1 MWEAM
6 GAPIRALDEF
16 DVFMDSVNRDISMEM
31 MIRFARASVGKQ
43 FILITPQSMSK
54 VDLTDPDIKV
64 TKYVRDADF
73 LGLLT
78 HSSHRMRDPE
88 RGQKTLHF
96 PTAAS

>member
-1 MWEAM
+1 M

-54 VDLTDPDIKV
+54 IDLTDPDIKV
-64 TKYVRDADF
+64 TKYVRNLNLF
-73 LGLLT
+73 GLLT
-78 HSSHRMRDPE
+78 NLSRRMRDPE
-88 RGQKTLHF
+88 RGQKTLQF
-96 PTAAS
+96 PIAAS

>member
-31 MIRFARASVGKQ
+31 MIRFARASIGKQ

-54 VDLTDPDIKV
+54 IDLTDSDIKV
-64 TKYVRDADF
+64 TKYV
-73 LGLLT
+73 
-78 HSSHRMRDPE
+78 SHEHRP
-88 RGQKTLHF
+88 KAF
-96 PTAAS
+96 C

>member
-6 GAPIRALDEF
+6 GAPVRALDEF

-54 VDLTDPDIKV
+54 IDLTDPDIKV
-64 TKYVRDADF
+64 TKYVRI
-73 LGLLT
+73 
-78 HSSHRMRDPE
+78 SP
-88 RGQKTLHF
+88 F
-96 PTAAS
+96 PSLQSD